1 MKRTR
6 AENEALIRAAEEEI
20 KNEPK
25 YTKRWVFLA
34 ATINRARKEI
44 GKKELK
50 KYTW

>member
-6 AENEALIRAAEEEI
+6 AENEALIKAAEKEI
-20 KNEPK
+20 ANEPI
-25 YTKRWVFLA
+25 YSKRWVFLA
-34 ATINRARKEI
+34 TTINRARKEI